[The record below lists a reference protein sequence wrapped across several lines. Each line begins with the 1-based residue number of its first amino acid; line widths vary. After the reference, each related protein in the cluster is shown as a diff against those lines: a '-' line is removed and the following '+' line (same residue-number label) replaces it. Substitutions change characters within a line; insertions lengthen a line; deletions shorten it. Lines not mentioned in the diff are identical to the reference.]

1 LWSDSAAITGEIKS
15 IEPVKPEG
23 EENARKGMPGLL
35 ILIELAVAADSNL
48 GQHST
53 PWTARHLQSSPF
65 FVYQEP
71 VVAEGD
77 LTLDGSAVAR
87 RISRLPAVVR
97 TSGDFRGVQE
107 KPRPLSNEMKTC

>member
-53 PWTARHLQSSPF
+53 P
-65 FVYQEP
+65 
-71 VVAEGD
+71 
-77 LTLDGSAVAR
+77 
-87 RISRLPAVVR
+87 
-97 TSGDFRGVQE
+97 
-107 KPRPLSNEMKTC
+107 